1 MDSSIWSVPLPG
13 DGARGLGATEQ
24 VAGAQPIGLR
34 ITQKTKALSERAD
47 FFSCD
52 RESDTVKKSL
62 TESWWELVRWGQKLV
77 HDTLGTPA
85 NRQAGL
91 WGRLKITSEEVTG
104 KEIQPSLS
112 CDDILTPTVVW
123 GELGMEIYSKS
134 LLWRVTYYL
143 GGGGVSKWH
152 SR

>member
-1 MDSSIWSVPLPG
+1 MPLPG

-62 TESWWELVRWGQKLV
+62 TESWWELVSR
-77 HDTLGTPA
+77 HASLGLSFI
-85 NRQAGL
+85 GL
-91 WGRLKITSEEVTG
+91 RLLKN
-104 KEIQPSLS
+104 S
-112 CDDILTPTVVW
+112 CQ
-123 GELGMEIYSKS
+123 
-134 LLWRVTYYL
+134 
-143 GGGGVSKWH
+143 
-152 SR
+152 